1 MNIKNLLTLSLVF
14 FMMPKNIF
22 AQDENLQMLKGFI
35 VTATKR
41 ETNLMETPLAVS
53 VFTQEQMALQGL
65 SRISD
70 LSSLVPNLVVG
81 NSGED
86 SGVSIAIRG
95 ISSNN
100 YTELGDP
107 SVAIHVDGMYT
118 PRAQAALALAH
129 DIERIEVLRG
139 PQGTLFGRNSTSGA
153 VNVISA
159 RPKFGDEISGRM
171 GLRLSA
177 DGRNM
182 TEVDGFLNIPISDEV
197 AFRASF
203 KSSLADSFINQTVDR
218 YDWSLDYNRDG
229 KIGQNVSGP
238 GGLIGENCYMG

>member
-14 FMMPKNIF
+14 FMMPNYIF
-22 AQDENLQMLKGFI
+22 AQDDESADVEEVI

-53 VFTQEQMALQGL
+53 VITQEQMALQGL

-139 PQGTLFGRNSTSGA
+139 PS
-153 VNVISA
+153 
-159 RPKFGDEISGRM
+159 K
-171 GLRLSA
+171 
-177 DGRNM
+177 
-182 TEVDGFLNIPISDEV
+182 
-197 AFRASF
+197 
-203 KSSLADSFINQTVDR
+203 K
-218 YDWSLDYNRDG
+218 
-229 KIGQNVSGP
+229 
-238 GGLIGENCYMG
+238 

>member
-1 MNIKNLLTLSLVF
+1 M
-14 FMMPKNIF
+14 
-22 AQDENLQMLKGFI
+22 
-35 VTATKR
+35 
-41 ETNLMETPLAVS
+41 
-53 VFTQEQMALQGL
+53 
-65 SRISD
+65 
-70 LSSLVPNLVVG
+70 
-81 NSGED
+81 
-86 SGVSIAIRG
+86 
-95 ISSNN
+95 
-100 YTELGDP
+100 
-107 SVAIHVDGMYT
+107 
-118 PRAQAALALAH
+118 
-129 DIERIEVLRG
+129 LRG

-182 TEVDGFLNIPISDEV
+182 TEVDGFLNIPVSDEI

-238 GGLIGENCYMG
+238 PGPETF

>member
-14 FMMPKNIF
+14 FMMPNYIF
-22 AQDENLQMLKGFI
+22 AQDDESADVEEVI

-53 VFTQEQMALQGL
+53 VITQEQMALQGL

-107 SVAIHVDGMYT
+107 SVAIHVDGMYIPST
-118 PRAQAALALAH
+118 CIATVSYTHL
-129 DIERIEVLRG
+129 
-139 PQGTLFGRNSTSGA
+139 TLPT
-153 VNVISA
+153 
-159 RPKFGDEISGRM
+159 
-171 GLRLSA
+171 
-177 DGRNM
+177 
-182 TEVDGFLNIPISDEV
+182 T
-197 AFRASF
+197 
-203 KSSLADSFINQTVDR
+203 
-218 YDWSLDYNRDG
+218 
-229 KIGQNVSGP
+229 
-238 GGLIGENCYMG
+238 